1 MTACILPDLSHWKF
15 WYIKDFCNLNRTVL
29 APTWRIWNL
38 FKIFAQNPPLLP
50 LFSRGAG
57 RISTNLLDAL
67 AQSQPFSSSVV
78 VMWMSFCL
86 LEMSFSLSEMSFCLF
101 DVLFFVNFDNF
112 VMIWQNLRK
121 ISHQRGQKLTFERL
135 KLILK
140 RQKLIHTTTT
150 EHEKGWLCARASKRL
165 VEICPTPRLK
175 EADFD
180 QNF

>member
-1 MTACILPDLSHWKF
+1 MNDLNQISSAFLLMTSSMALASTIRWVRSSYSRMTTCILLDLSHWKF

-101 DVLFFVNFDNF
+101 DALFFVYFDNF
-112 VMIWQNLRK
+112 VMIYKQLMK
-121 ISHQRGQKLTFERL
+121 ISKCRVLLMTFRL
-135 KLILK
+135 LPC
-140 RQKLIHTTTT
+140 QF
-150 EHEKGWLCARASKRL
+150 C
-165 VEICPTPRLK
+165 
-175 EADFD
+175 D
-180 QNF
+180 QDAHN

>member
-1 MTACILPDLSHWKF
+1 MTACILPDLSYWKF

-112 VMIWQNLRK
+112 VMIYKQLMKTSKCRV
-121 ISHQRGQKLTFERL
+121 LLMTFKFL
-135 KLILK
+135 PC
-140 RQKLIHTTTT
+140 HF
-150 EHEKGWLCARASKRL
+150 C
-165 VEICPTPRLK
+165 
-175 EADFD
+175 D
-180 QNF
+180 QNVQTQGKKSVFRFGKWVMCRWKSFWVGWNETWPW